1 MSFLSWHLQ
10 TTIWSDNQLVT
21 VNVSI
26 CITNNKF
33 VIVFPPIVRESRENY
48 FQQDR
53 KIDQKSLNVIRATI
67 ISSYDPWTT
76 YLFEAEI
83 GHSPPWDT
91 VAGAEVIIVINTRKP
106 EGLHSLRK
114 HCVGYVS
121 GYSSTDQTRPVDA
134 DDPRRNESVR
144 TTVSIDT
151 IMTSVTSQYDSMT
164 SQSNQQWCCHANTV
178 SRPKVSD
185 LGCVPHRLSW
195 RPPH

>member
-1 MSFLSWHLQ
+1 MYQFILLITIFWLCAHPLS
-10 TTIWSDNQLVT
+10 
-21 VNVSI
+21 VNVGKI
-26 CITNNKF
+26 YFWYNK
-33 VIVFPPIVRESRENY
+33 
-48 FQQDR
+48 
-53 KIDQKSLNVIRATI
+53 KIDQKSLNVIRVTI
-67 ISSYDPWTT
+67 ISIYDPT

-134 DDPRRNESVR
+134 DDPGRNESGR
-144 TTVSIDT
+144 ITVSIDT
-151 IMTSVTSQYDSMT
+151 IVTSVTSQYDYMT
-164 SQSNQQWCCHANTV
+164 SQSNQRWCCHANTV
-178 SRPKVSD
+178 SRPMVRD

-195 RPPH
+195 RPSHALTIIRSNLKFDQIWSNVV